1 MLNII
6 YGTEFSGRK
15 EYFESLIGKSL
26 SSSSFSYILVPEQ
39 ASLSAEKD
47 IILKYGIKAQTHL
60 KVITFS
66 RLCNLVFSNLGPL
79 RLKYIDGAGKQIIA
93 AKTIRALKG
102 NAGTLER
109 ALLKRGFSGDIVSL
123 VSEFK
128 RYGVT
133 PDLLLSTD
141 IENEELSSKIKDI
154 SLIYETFDSFLNES
168 LSDAEDNLTLAY
180 PKFRDCELFRGNL
193 FISQFRSFTP
203 VEQKAIGEL
212 MSVMDVYLDICCD
225 DIDNPLP
232 VFSSAAE
239 TCRCLLD
246 LAKEMGIPAEKPLF
260 FSNESPEGELE
271 HLEANYF
278 NSRPTPYKNVP
289 DSVQVYEA
297 TNAYRETEIAADLIL
312 KLCRTENYKFSDFL
326 VLARNTEYYNN
337 VAPAIFAS
345 RGIDIFLDKNRC
357 LLDNPVSTFIMAT
370 LDILANG
377 FSYERIMHIARTGL
391 TKATNEEIDAFEN
404 YLLAVNPTHAMWAQ
418 DKWEFCPDEYD
429 IDEINETKS
438 KLLQFYNELKLSGRH
453 TAKDLCNALL
463 SALEKCS
470 VLDTVSAL
478 CDNFSSNDMIY
489 LAEEYRMVWNGILS
503 VISQISSLMD
513 DEYISRRDFYDLFN
527 SSLGSISINLSPQ
540 NQGSVTLSSIDKFR
554 GYAKVVIVLGLNDGV
569 FPMPHAAEGLI
580 SDFERDILFKNGIK
594 LAPGAAFKQI
604 EEQSLIYSVLT
615 SAREKLFLFSPLMT
629 SSGAP
634 LSASVIIKN
643 ICNKIF
649 PDIKIINPDTS
660 NDLLCYSEGI
670 VPAFEALCTYLSK
683 ADGNIDNLSIDAR
696 KLYDYFMKQDK
707 YSHQLSSLVS
717 VMQNPTPEKLSPD
730 AVEALYGAPMR
741 LSASRLEKYNSCAYA
756 YFLTYGLL
764 AAERDISCIESRNTG
779 NIQHAALYR
788 YFSDLKDSGFDY
800 AEVTKEDC
808 YKKIYDI
815 VTEEAKK
822 ESELLFETSSYYKY
836 LITKMQ
842 GITARTAWEVVK
854 FYRSSRFRPY
864 GFEVKIGTN
873 GLIPLVE
880 VKDNDKTIATI
891 KGFIDK
897 ADIAEIEG
905 KSYVMVTDYKS
916 SSKALNESLARAG
929 INLQPLLYSDILAKR
944 ANASPAAM
952 FYMQM
957 TDPIVDASKV
967 KGELT
972 YNELEKAAS
981 KDVGFNGW
989 ISDNSTILSLY
1000 GGKGENGESYSLTQ
1014 INEKEFKERIEY
1026 ANKKIRESA
1035 FEMYSGNVSANPYCD
1050 KNFDACG
1057 YCIFKDVCPYSN

>member
-1 MLNII
+1 MFTII
-6 YGTEFSGRK
+6 NGTEHSGRR
-15 EYFESLIGKSL
+15 EYFDNLLRQSLL
-26 SSSSFSYILVPEQ
+26 TSSVSYILVPEQ

-47 IILKYGIKAQTHL
+47 IIKKYGIKAQTKL

-66 RLCNLVFSNLGPL
+66 RLCNLVFSTLGPL

-102 NAGTLER
+102 RAGTLER
-109 ALLKRGFSGDIVSL
+109 AISRRGFSSDLVSL

-133 PDLLLSTD
+133 SELLLSGN
-141 IENEELSSKIKDI
+141 IENEELSNKLKDI
-154 SLIYETFDSFLNES
+154 SLLYETFDNYLKES

-180 PKFRDCELFRGNL
+180 PKLKDCGLFKGTL
-193 FISQFRSFTP
+193 FITQFRSFTP

-212 MSVMDVYLDICCD
+212 LSVMDVFLDICCD
-225 DIDNPLP
+225 DIDKPSS

-246 LAKEMGIPAEKPLF
+246 LAMEKGVSVNNPIV
-260 FSNESPEGELE
+260 FSKKTPESELE
-271 HLEANYF
+271 HLATNYF
-278 NSRPTPYKNVP
+278 TSRPSPYKGEP
-289 DSVQVYEA
+289 DTIRIYEA
-297 TNAYRETEIAADLIL
+297 TNAYRETEVAADLIL
-312 KLCRTENYKFSDFL
+312 RLCRTENYKFSDFL
-326 VLARNTEYYNN
+326 ILARDTEYYNTI
-337 VAPAIFAS
+337 APAIFES
-345 RGIDIFLDKNRC
+345 RGIEIFLDKSRC
-357 LLDNPVSTFIMAT
+357 LVDNPVSTFILAN

-391 TKATNEEIDAFEN
+391 TTATNEEIDTFEN
-404 YLLAVNPTHAMWAQ
+404 YLLAVNPTHAMWAS
-418 DKWEFCPDEYD
+418 DKWEYCPEEYN
-429 IDEINETKS
+429 IEEINDTKE
-438 KLLQFYNELKLSGRH
+438 KLLRFYNTLKVSGKH
-453 TAKDLCNALL
+453 TAKELCNIIL
-463 SALEKCS
+463 SALKKCS
-470 VLDTVSAL
+470 IQGKVSDL
-478 CDNFSSNDMIY
+478 CDNFASNDMPY
-489 LAEEYRMVWNGILS
+489 LAEEYRMVWNGLLS
-503 VISQISSLMD
+503 VISQISVLMD
-513 DEYISRRDFYDLFN
+513 EESISRKDFYDLFK
-527 SSLGSISINLSPQ
+527 SSLGSLSINLSPQ

-554 GYAKVVIVLGLNDGV
+554 GSAPVVIVLGLNDGV
-569 FPMPHAAEGLI
+569 FPKPHTAEGLI
-580 SDFERDILFKNGIK
+580 SDYERAVLFKNGIK

-604 EEQSLIYSVLT
+604 EEQTLIYSVLT
-615 SAREKLFLFSPLMT
+615 SAHDKLFLFSPLAT
-629 SSGAP
+629 SSGSP

-643 ICNKIF
+643 ICNKVF
-649 PDIKIINPDTS
+649 PDIKIFNPDAS
-660 NDLLCYSEGI
+660 SDLLCYSEGLA
-670 VPAFEALCTYLSK
+670 PAFEALCTYLSK
-683 ADGNIDNLSIDAR
+683 ESGNIEALNPEVK
-696 KLYDYFMKQDK
+696 KLYDYFVKQDK
-707 YSHQLSSLVS
+707 FSKQLSAIVS
-717 VMQNPTPEKLSPD
+717 SMQNPTPEKLSPD
-730 AVEALYGAPMR
+730 AVEALYGTPMR

-764 AAERDISCIESRNTG
+764 AAERDISGIESRNTG
-779 NIQHAALYR
+779 NIQHATLYR

-800 AEVTKEDC
+800 GEITKDDC
-808 YKKIYDI
+808 YKKIYSI

-842 GITARTAWEVVK
+842 GIAARTAWEVVK
-854 FYRSSRFRPY
+854 FYRSSKFRPY

-880 VKDNDKTIATI
+880 VRDKEKTIATI

-897 ADIAEIEG
+897 ADIAEIDG

-981 KDVGFNGW
+981 KDVAFNGW

-1000 GGKGENGESYSLTQ
+1000 GGKGENGESYKLTE
-1014 INEKEFKERIEY
+1014 IDEKDFNERIEY

-1035 FEMYSGNVSANPYCD
+1035 FEMYAGNVSAEPYCD
-1050 KNFDACG
+1050 KNYNACG
-1057 YCIFKDVCPYSN
+1057 YCIFSDVCPYSK